1 MTFSER
7 AQQRSVESEA
17 VPGEQQ
23 PASGGTARWVAM
35 VLALLMILVTTALWL
50 SSKSL
55 RYSQNGLRLLQ
66 HETQTAKT
74 DHNQLLEALA
84 VRLAQVQTQNENLR
98 REVSVL
104 TSKLEATQDDT
115 QVARKQLQRVRA
127 QELEQ
132 DKQLAAVDTVVKE
145 QLAAKASAEDL
156 QTVNSAIASVRDE
169 IKTTRSDLQ
178 MSRSEMG
185 TLIARNHDEIEILRG
200 MGERDYFEFTIK
212 GKNASEKMGDITIT
226 LRGTD
231 PKKNECNLELFVD
244 DRRTEKRNRAINE
257 PIFFYRE
264 QERRPVEI
272 VVNQITRNEVV
283 GYLSVPKEKQ
293 QPTIAGAN

>member
-1 MTFSER
+1 MTFSEK
-7 AQQRSVESEA
+7 AQQRSVESEPIPA
-17 VPGEQQ
+17 EQQ
-23 PASGGTARWVAM
+23 PASGGTARWVAV
-35 VLALLMILVTTALWL
+35 VLALLAILVTTALWL

-55 RYSQNGLRLLQ
+55 RYSQNGLRFLQ

-74 DHNQLLEALA
+74 DNTRLLNALA
-84 VRLAQVQTQNENLR
+84 ERLTQVQNQNENLR

-104 TSKLEATQDDT
+104 TDKLEATQDDA
-115 QVARKQLQRVRA
+115 QVARKQLRRVRV

-132 DKQLAAVDTVVKE
+132 GKQLTVVNTDVRE
-145 QLAAKASAEDL
+145 QLDAKANTEDL
-156 QTVNSAIASVRDE
+156 RTVNSAIASVRDE
-169 IKTTRSDLQ
+169 IKTTKSDLQ
-178 MSRSEMG
+178 MSRSELG
-185 TLIARNHDEIEILRG
+185 TLIARNHDEIETLRG
-200 MGERDYFEFTIK
+200 MGERNYFEFTIK

-231 PKKNECNLELFVD
+231 PKKNECNLELSVD

-257 PIFFYRE
+257 PILFYRE

-272 VVNQITRNEVV
+272 VVNQIARNEVV
-283 GYLSVPKEKQ
+283 GYLSVPKERQ